1 MFRDFADRKFDDYIA
16 LLEFPA
22 GRISFSQIGNSSL
35 PPFIISFVEY
45 YVPNHDIPLNKIDF
59 EDILRKAIIF
69 NINYVIKPK
78 NTILKFLFG
87 DVETRP
93 VNFIF
98 HRLEYFQFYGY
109 YTMQIADFINMN
121 SLEVVS
127 YGQIE
132 HLLNEVN
139 NKLHEEITGANKDS
153 QRMNLVKL
161 LYYFFHDLGEN
172 NPINIKIP
180 KKILSVYFQDKGF
193 PEIKKRVDGFFSN
206 EIFIQEA
213 ISLMNPETQKAPKQT
228 QDTDVSEEKVNRIIS
243 EAKSLLINKDAS
255 NQEVEKVL
263 QAKEQI
269 PLDIPEINIRLIR
282 ENESMMPEI
291 EKRKLII
298 DEDIYSND
306 LMFVSQFK
314 DLVPPVQ
321 LTEEQKLQNKFD
333 DLFCEVTYR
342 KKIQRSIF
350 SKDQKL
356 FLESVKSVLNEKNWL
371 DASNVIEDI
380 FNKQKV
386 DYFSEEAVKFVDILH
401 NHFVK
406 DYLKPNNSKAS

>member
-1 MFRDFADRKFDDYIA
+1 MFRDFAERKFDDYIA

-35 PPFIISFVEY
+35 PPFIISFIEY
-45 YVPNHDIPLNKIDF
+45 YVPNHNIPLNKVDF
-59 EDILRKAIIF
+59 EEILKKAIIF

-109 YTMQIADFINMN
+109 YTSQISDFININ
-121 SLEVVS
+121 SLDVVS
-127 YGQIE
+127 YGQID
-132 HLLNEVN
+132 HLINEVN
-139 NKLHEEITGANKDS
+139 NKLYEEITGQSKDS

-193 PEIKKRVDGFFSN
+193 IEIKKRIDGFFSN
-206 EIFIQEA
+206 DIFIQEA
-213 ISLMNPETQKAPKQT
+213 ITLMNPETQKAPKRT
-228 QDTDVSEEKVNRIIS
+228 ADTDVSEEKVNRMIS
-243 EAKSLLINKDAS
+243 EAKSMLISKDAS

-263 QAKEQI
+263 PLKEKF
-269 PLDIPEINIRLIR
+269 PLEIPEINIRLIR
-282 ENESMMPEI
+282 ENESKLPEI

-298 DEDIYSND
+298 DEEIYSDD
-306 LMFVSQFK
+306 LMFVTQFK

-321 LTEEQKLQNKFD
+321 LTEEEKHHKLIE
-333 DLFCEVTYR
+333 DLFCEAAYR
-342 KKIQRSIF
+342 KKILRTLF
-350 SKDQKL
+350 SKDENL
-356 FLESVKSVLNEKNWL
+356 FFENVKSVLNEKNWL

-386 DYFSEEAVKFVDILH
+386 DYFSEEAVKFVDIFH
-401 NHFVK
+401 SHFVK
-406 DYLKPNNSKAS
+406 DFIKPNNSKAS

>member
-1 MFRDFADRKFDDYIA
+1 MFRDFTERKFDDYIR

-22 GRISFSQIGNSSL
+22 GRISFSQIRNSSL
-35 PPFIISFVEY
+35 PPFIISFIEY
-45 YVPNHDIPLNKIDF
+45 YVPNHNIPLNKIDF
-59 EDILRKAIIF
+59 EEILKKAIIF

-109 YTMQIADFINMN
+109 YTAQIADFININ
-121 SLEVVS
+121 SLQVVS

-132 HLLNEVN
+132 HLINEVN
-139 NKLHEEITGANKDS
+139 YKLLEEITGRTNDS

-180 KKILSVYFQDKGF
+180 KKILSVYFHDKGF
-193 PEIKKRVDGFFSN
+193 NEIKKRVDGFFSN

-213 ISLMNPETQKAPKQT
+213 ISLMNPETQKLPKRSV
-228 QDTDVSEEKVNRIIS
+228 DEDVSEEKVNRIIS
-243 EAKSLLINKDAS
+243 EAKSLLINRETSILD
-255 NQEVEKVL
+255 VEKVL
-263 QAKEQI
+263 QAEEKL
-269 PLDIPEINIRLIR
+269 PLEIPEINIRLIR
-282 ENESMMPEI
+282 ENESKLPEI

-298 DEDIYSND
+298 DEDIYSDD

-321 LTEEQKLQNKFD
+321 LTEEEKHQKLFD
-333 DLFCEVTYR
+333 DLFCETSYR
-342 KKIQRSIF
+342 KRILKTIF
-350 SKDQKL
+350 SKDEKL
-356 FLESVKSVLNEKNWL
+356 FFDSAKVILREENWEK
-371 DASNVIEDI
+371 AAGVIEDI

-386 DYFSEEAVKFVDILH
+386 DYFSEEAVKFVDIFH
-401 NHFVK
+401 SHFVK
-406 DYLKPNNSKAS
+406 DYIKPNNSKAS